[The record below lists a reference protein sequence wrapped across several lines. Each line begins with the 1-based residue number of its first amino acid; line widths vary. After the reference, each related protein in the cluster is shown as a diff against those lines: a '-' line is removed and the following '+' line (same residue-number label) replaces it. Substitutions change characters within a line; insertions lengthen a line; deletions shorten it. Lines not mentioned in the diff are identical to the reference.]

1 MARKKTL
8 LRYVKRNTCIGTTSC
23 KMPFHEKLFLGKSY
37 LRDVGYRIGAVVT
50 EMYTHAEA
58 LQKHTEV
65 KTRLYTMNKSLVC
78 PTACCTG
85 VLEANFKSDVIGVAH
100 IGWLSKDP
108 TADSTNLKG
117 RHAEYGPH
125 WRLPD

>member
-1 MARKKTL
+1 
-8 LRYVKRNTCIGTTSC
+8 
-23 KMPFHEKLFLGKSY
+23 MPFHEKLFLGKSY

-65 KTRLYTMNKSLVC
+65 KTRLYKLEESYTNSLAPGETLLNAYHKEC
-78 PTACCTG
+78 PTKCCTG

-100 IGWLSKDP
+100 IGWLSKDSL
-108 TADSTNLKG
+108 ADETNLKG

-125 WRLPD
+125 WCLPD

>member
-1 MARKKTL
+1 
-8 LRYVKRNTCIGTTSC
+8 
-23 KMPFHEKLFLGKSY
+23 MPFHEKLFLGKSY
-37 LRDVGYRIGAVVT
+37 LRDVGYRIGVVVT

-65 KTRLYTMNKSLVC
+65 KTRLYKLEESYTNSLAPGETLLNAYHKEC
-78 PTACCTG
+78 PTKCCTG

-125 WRLPD
+125 WCLPD

>member
-8 LRYVKRNTCIGTTSC
+8 LRYVKRNSCIGTTFY
-23 KMPFHEKLFLGKSY
+23 KMPFHEELFLGKSY

-65 KTRLYTMNKSLVC
+65 KTRLYKLEESYTNSLAPGETLLNAYHKEC
-78 PTACCTG
+78 PTKCCTG

-100 IGWLSKDP
+100 WMALQGFIS
-108 TADSTNLKG
+108 
-117 RHAEYGPH
+117 R
-125 WRLPD
+125 